1 MFFFVTRL
9 VKWNNNGALKAFCDL
24 AVDHRLLI
32 KGIRVVAGRK
42 GAFVSMPRQQSKD
55 ERWHDVVVPLTRE
68 TKVEI
73 ARVILEAFQ
82 ANGADAQGVP
92 EQTNGNVPT
101 PSAQHRTGNG
111 TP

>member
-9 VKWNNNGALKAFCDL
+9 VKWSGNGALKAFCDL

-32 KGIRVVAGRK
+32 KGIRVVKGRK
-42 GAFVSMPRQQSKD
+42 GAFVSMPRQQNKD
-55 ERWHDVVVPLTRE
+55 QRWHDVVVPLTRE

-82 ANGADAQGVP
+82 ANCADAQCVSK
-92 EQTNGNVPT
+92 QANGNVPT
-101 PSAQHRTGNG
+101 PSAQRHALDGK
-111 TP
+111 P

>member
-24 AVDHRLLI
+24 AVDHQLLI
-32 KGIRVVAGRK
+32 KGIRIVAGRK

-82 ANGADAQGVP
+82 ANGAEVP
-92 EQTNGNVPT
+92 CVSKPTNGNVPM
-101 PSAQHRTGNG
+101 PSAQRHALDGK
-111 TP
+111 P